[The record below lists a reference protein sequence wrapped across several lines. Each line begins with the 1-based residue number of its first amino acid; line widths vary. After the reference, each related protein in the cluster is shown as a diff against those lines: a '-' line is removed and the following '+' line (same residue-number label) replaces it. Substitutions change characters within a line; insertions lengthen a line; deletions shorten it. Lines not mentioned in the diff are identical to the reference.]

1 MSGVRSQFQEGQTD
15 RVATVATTRRRRGR
29 GGRGVVVTGLVVVVL
44 AGAGVVAV
52 EVPGVWKHSGAAS
65 IDNNVATTTAVVLRR
80 KLTSQVQ
87 VNGTLGY
94 SGDYGVPNRMNGT
107 ATKLPAEGQVIKHGQ
122 VLYRVDGKPAI
133 LLYGKSVPSY
143 RALSRSMKGG
153 DVRQLNAELVA
164 LGYASSSDLSPT
176 SSYFSAATKIAVRK
190 MQKAL
195 GASETGTVD
204 LGQIV
209 FLPMRE
215 VRVTTVNG
223 TYGNAASPGDILKVT
238 STTRTVTVSMPAAEL
253 GSVRTGD
260 AATVTLPNQ
269 QTTPGK
275 VSSISAV
282 AVKSSSGTYTID
294 IEIAL
299 TRPGDTG
306 KLDQAPVQV
315 AITSDSVD
323 HALAV
328 PVNALLALSGGGY
341 AIEVVDAAGVRRLV
355 PVTTGLFD
363 DSAGLVQITGAGVA
377 AGQKIVVPGQ

>member
-1 MSGVRSQFQEGQTD
+1 
-15 RVATVATTRRRRGR
+15 
-29 GGRGVVVTGLVVVVL
+29 VT
-44 AGAGVVAV
+44 
-52 EVPGVWKHSGAAS
+52 K
-65 IDNNVATTTAVVLRR
+65 
-80 KLTSQVQ
+80 
-87 VNGTLGY
+87 
-94 SGDYGVPNRMNGT
+94 
-107 ATKLPAEGQVIKHGQ
+107 
-122 VLYRVDGKPAI
+122 
-133 LLYGKSVPSY
+133 
-143 RALSRSMKGG
+143 
-153 DVRQLNAELVA
+153 
-164 LGYASSSDLSPT
+164 
-176 SSYFSAATKIAVRK
+176 
-190 MQKAL
+190 
-195 GASETGTVD
+195 
-204 LGQIV
+204 
-209 FLPMRE
+209 
-215 VRVTTVNG
+215 VNG